1 MSRSL
6 VKKFAKCP
14 KAAHPR
20 RRETFLVSETSLP
33 CLQFPFHPSSNLLV
47 KIMVI
52 TINQTRSPM
61 VEIVFYIHC
70 ITILHIYSTGDGAN
84 TATVKLI
91 KKPSKTQRTPLNN
104 ILKHVPLRSYADLSI
119 AHGVSWVRIA
129 SDWQDTQLL
138 GLSRSIGR
146 CPNGQWCLLRPFSIH
161 LDKIGDLGPPK
172 SPADRPKSC
181 EILAKKFGAPKTS
194 WEFDENTVFRLIL
207 TVRVRIRC

>member
-20 RRETFLVSETSLP
+20 RRETFLVSKTSLP
-33 CLQFPFHPSSNLLV
+33 RLQFPFHPSSNLLV

-70 ITILHIYSTGDGAN
+70 ILHIYSTGDGAN

-91 KKPSKTQRTPLNN
+91 KKPSKTQFTQRTPLNN

-119 AHGVSWVRIA
+119 AHGVS
-129 SDWQDTQLL
+129 
-138 GLSRSIGR
+138 
-146 CPNGQWCLLRPFSIH
+146 
-161 LDKIGDLGPPK
+161 
-172 SPADRPKSC
+172 
-181 EILAKKFGAPKTS
+181 
-194 WEFDENTVFRLIL
+194 
-207 TVRVRIRC
+207 